1 MAAILRISLF
11 QPFRRLIGPAKTF
24 DRTGSKFEIQRTNLS
39 QKPTVHWEVDT
50 KVAKDV
56 VLFNYADGK
65 FHKMLNLFAVT
76 QFAFW
81 LYLAQFSFTTLRDV
95 PVKRTENEDVPW
107 YRNINLGD
115 NKYRNGL
122 SLMCI
127 CVGQFLILVLFK
139 WNKKMRIFA
148 FQAHLFWDVVGCMP

>member
-1 MAAILRISLF
+1 MAAILRISLC
-11 QPFRRLIGPAKTF
+11 QPFRRLIGPVKTL
-24 DRTGSKFEIQRTNLS
+24 DRTGSKFEIQRANFS

-76 QFAFW
+76 QFVFW

-95 PVKRTENEDVPW
+95 PVKRTEIEDVPW

-127 CVGQFLILVLFK
+127 CVGQFFTC
-139 WNKKMRIFA
+139 F
-148 FQAHLFWDVVGCMP
+148 